1 MAQPGGDTYHTGQR
15 LDSAAR
21 PGKCH
26 TRPLILILSRQGGQ
40 WTMDNGRVAK
50 GGYQWSRDRV
60 SVPNKDKFGPT
71 GDMSR
76 FSILTGTDYHHY

>member
-1 MAQPGGDTYHTGQR
+1 
-15 LDSAAR
+15 
-21 PGKCH
+21 
-26 TRPLILILSRQGGQ
+26 
-40 WTMDNGRVAK
+40 MDNGRVAK